1 VLTSV
6 AKLMCE
12 IFENIVDCFWA
23 TTKFF
28 KLQETYA
35 VQLKSLVR
43 KFELYYLKVYP
54 TIKKL
59 KKYLPNLKYPLKN
72 KYPPLAKK
80 FTKGYHSVVTHVLY
94 HFCDMSLI
102 TACAI
107 FCSLKFHVVCTCTN
121 LETPFAS

>member
-1 VLTSV
+1 MLTSV

-43 KFELYYLKVYP
+43 EFENSSY
-54 TIKKL
+54 IISR
-59 KKYLPNLKYPLKN
+59 
-72 KYPPLAKK
+72 
-80 FTKGYHSVVTHVLY
+80 FIQH
-94 HFCDMSLI
+94 
-102 TACAI
+102 
-107 FCSLKFHVVCTCTN
+107 
-121 LETPFAS
+121 

>member
-1 VLTSV
+1 
-6 AKLMCE
+6 MCE

-59 KKYLPNLKYPLKN
+59 KNIYPTSN
-72 KYPPLAKK
+72 
-80 FTKGYHSVVTHVLY
+80 
-94 HFCDMSLI
+94 I
-102 TACAI
+102 
-107 FCSLKFHVVCTCTN
+107 N
-121 LETPFAS
+121 